1 MSAAAERTDAPADR
15 VPTGGLAGPGLV
27 PGVLVAFLGV
37 TVLLTVVVGY
47 CSGSLGAGVPGPD
60 AGPAWLA
67 GWFHGDG
74 TWYCLIADAGYSYT
88 PGTQSSVAFFPVFP
102 MLLRGFGVLLGDY
115 RVGGWLLGV
124 LSGGLSVLLFTGW
137 VRTRLP
143 RAATLTAVGVL
154 LVYPYAFFLHGAV
167 YSDGLFLVTAIGAF
181 LLVEG
186 RMFWAAGMVGALAT
200 AGRPVGVAVAVGLLV
215 RVVEI
220 RAEAG
225 VGRVPLG
232 RAGGSAEDRSA
243 VSGAPG
249 AQVPVRRPTLR
260 ELARALGSI
269 GWRPAG
275 VLVSLVGV
283 AAWCGYLWVRFGD
296 PLVFLTVQGAPGWD
310 QGSGPATWFKVAY
323 LLDWQQRLRN
333 PVLLLTAQALAGLVA
348 VLLLPRV
355 RRRFGWGY
363 TAYCVIALAI
373 PIIGTKDFMGL
384 GRYVLAAF
392 PVFAAAADALAGGR
406 HRWLGPA
413 VLGMSTGLLL
423 VATVLFANGVEV
435 S

>member
-1 MSAAAERTDAPADR
+1 M
-15 VPTGGLAGPGLV
+15 
-27 PGVLVAFLGV
+27 
-37 TVLLTVVVGY
+37 
-47 CSGSLGAGVPGPD
+47 
-60 AGPAWLA
+60 
-67 GWFHGDG
+67 
-74 TWYCLIADAGYSYT
+74 
-88 PGTQSSVAFFPVFP
+88 
-102 MLLRGFGVLLGDY
+102 
-115 RVGGWLLGV
+115 
-124 LSGGLSVLLFTGW
+124 
-137 VRTRLP
+137 
-143 RAATLTAVGVL
+143 
-154 LVYPYAFFLHGAV
+154 
-167 YSDGLFLVTAIGAF
+167 
-181 LLVEG
+181 
-186 RMFWAAGMVGALAT
+186 
-200 AGRPVGVAVAVGLLV
+200 
-215 RVVEI
+215 
-220 RAEAG
+220 
-225 VGRVPLG
+225 
-232 RAGGSAEDRSA
+232 
-243 VSGAPG
+243 
-249 AQVPVRRPTLR
+249 
-260 ELARALGSI
+260 GSI

-310 QGSGPATWFKVAY
+310 QGSGPVTWFKVAY

-363 TAYCVIALAI
+363 TAYCVIVLAI

-392 PVFAAAADALAGGR
+392 PVFAAAGDALAGGR

-413 VLGMSTGLLL
+413 VLGLSTGLLL